1 MDRIPLG
8 NRPSFL
14 NPELTRLRKLE
25 KIKKSLIIT
34 LANYIEKTSTKTQI
48 LQELITI
55 QDSTCQVI
63 TKNVNGIIIP
73 GVTIP
78 NSECSC

>member
-1 MDRIPLG
+1 MNAPLLG
-8 NRPSFL
+8 NRPCFL
-14 NPELTRLRKLE
+14 NSELIRLRKLD

-34 LANYIEKTSTKTQI
+34 LANYIEKTSTKTEI
-48 LQELITI
+48 LQELLTI

-63 TKNVNGIIIP
+63 TKNVNGTIIP

-78 NSECSC
+78 NNQCSC

>member
-1 MDRIPLG
+1 MERIPLG
-8 NRPSFL
+8 NKPYFL
-14 NPELTRLRKLE
+14 NPELTRLKKLE
-25 KIKKSLIIT
+25 KIKKSLVIT
-34 LANYIEKTSTKTQI
+34 LVNYIEKTSTKSEI

-55 QDSTCQVI
+55 QESTCQVI
-63 TKNVNGIIIP
+63 TKNVNGTIIS